1 VVAEAVGTFFLVLM
15 GPGAIVVNALS
26 GGVITHVGV
35 AFAFGLVILV
45 MVATLGHLSGAH
57 LNPAVTIGF
66 WSCGRFPTLD
76 VGPYIGAQCAGA
88 AAASALTRLAFGR
101 VGQLGATLPMT
112 PLGVAFGVEWL
123 LSVLV
128 MLVIMAVATDERATA
143 GAAPV
148 AVGATVGL
156 CALVGGPLTG
166 ASMNPARSL
175 GPALAGGGWNGHWLY
190 WAAPVSAM
198 VAAARGYEW
207 LRQAQRPDWPPRG
220 EVLGVAGPLERGDV
234 QRSRT
239 GRSGKRSGP

>member
-1 VVAEAVGTFFLVLM
+1 MAAEAVGTFFLVLV
-15 GPGAIVVNALS
+15 GPGAIVVNAVS

-57 LNPAVTIGF
+57 LNPAVTLAF
-66 WSCGRFPTLD
+66 WSCRRFPTLD

-88 AAASALTRLAFGR
+88 AAASALTRLALGR
-101 VGQLGATLPMT
+101 VGHLGATLPTT

-123 LSVLV
+123 LSLLL
-128 MLVIMAVATDERATA
+128 MLVIMAVATDQRAAEGT
-143 GAAPV
+143 APV

-175 GPALAGGGWNGHWLY
+175 GPALAGGGWDGHWIY

-198 VAAARGYEW
+198 IVAARGYEW
-207 LRQAQRPDWPPRG
+207 LRQAQRPDYPARG
-220 EVLGVAGPLERGDV
+220 ELLGVAGPLERDQV
-234 QRSRT
+234 AAPH
-239 GRSGKRSGP
+239 SGHSAK